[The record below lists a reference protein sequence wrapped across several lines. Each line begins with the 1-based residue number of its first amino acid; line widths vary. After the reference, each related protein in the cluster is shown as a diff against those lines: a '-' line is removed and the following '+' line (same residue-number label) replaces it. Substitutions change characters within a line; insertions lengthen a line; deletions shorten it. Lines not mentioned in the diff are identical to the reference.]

1 MTRQRPYVT
10 FLSAFSV
17 ASTLLLTGCPKRPL
31 DFGPEG
37 EPRSAAELLKR
48 IAVAENQVVSM
59 KGDAKLR
66 VESPGQNGTV
76 TLFVAVTHPAFVRL
90 EALGFFN
97 QPQAVLV
104 SDGEK
109 FGMYDAQTQR
119 YYRGPATAANMGRF
133 LPVVLPPNEL
143 AALMLGRC
151 PRIPADDGEFTFDA
165 EQGVYLLTLKRGS
178 VVQTL
183 SVQPPSYRVVKSEV
197 TGMQAYNSRF
207 EDIEDVGPATY
218 PRRVVLDV
226 PAQKIRVELNYKAV
240 AVNEAPDLTLFEMN
254 APANVPMIDVD
265 AQGRE
270 HPVASP

>member
-1 MTRQRPYVT
+1 MTRQHTSPP
-10 FLSAFSV
+10 FLS
-17 ASTLLLTGCPKRPL
+17 TLWLAAALWLMGCPKRPL
-31 DFGPEG
+31 DLGPEG
-37 EPRSAAELLKR
+37 EARSAAELLKR
-48 IAVAENQVVSM
+48 IAVAESQVVSM

-76 TLFVAVTHPAFVRL
+76 TLFVAVTHPAYVHL

-133 LPVVLPPNEL
+133 LPVVLPPDEL
-143 AALMLGRC
+143 AALMLGRS
-151 PRIPADDGEFTFDA
+151 PRIPAEETEMSFDA
-165 EQGVYLLTLKRGS
+165 EAGVYWLTLKRGG
-178 VVQTL
+178 VVQKLT
-183 SVQPPSYRVVKSEV
+183 VQPPSYRVVKSEV

-218 PRRVVLDV
+218 PRRVVLEV
-226 PAQKIRVELNYKAV
+226 PGQSIRVELNYKDV
-240 AVNEAPDLTLFEMN
+240 TVNEAPDLTLFEMS
-254 APANVPMIDVD
+254 APANVPVVDVD
-265 AQGRE
+265 AQGKE